1 MLRINLRGIVIIAW
15 GILARLCGVLRL
27 RLGTV
32 ELVCGHDLMLEW
44 EGGRGVRGSIYICVW
59 GDPPLS
65 SHTARKGGIHCI
77 RQYSTH
83 TTAQRGPQC
92 CIAATRQP
100 QPPPIH
106 APFRRTTPTG
116 SACSSVP
123 RSATSSPPPH
133 PWGPATTSLSTAL
146 SACETPALE
155 QDTLT
160 EPLAPVLARKHIVP
174 LAGRI
179 HLASGGD
186 VKYFAL
192 DSDVDRLGRVRAV
205 VLGELSGRDGVILQH
220 QLLRSRVL

>member
-1 MLRINLRGIVIIAW
+1 MCV
-15 GILARLCGVLRL
+15 
-27 RLGTV
+27 
-32 ELVCGHDLMLEW
+32 
-44 EGGRGVRGSIYICVW
+44 GGPSFVKSHGQKG
-59 GDPPLS
+59 GNTL
-65 SHTARKGGIHCI
+65 HTAILDSYYCTTRPTMLYRC
-77 RQYSTH
+77 H
-83 TTAQRGPQC
+83 TSATA
-92 CIAATRQP
+92 T
-100 QPPPIH
+100 PIH

-186 VKYFAL
+186 VKYFTL

-220 QLLRSRVL
+220 QFLRSRVL